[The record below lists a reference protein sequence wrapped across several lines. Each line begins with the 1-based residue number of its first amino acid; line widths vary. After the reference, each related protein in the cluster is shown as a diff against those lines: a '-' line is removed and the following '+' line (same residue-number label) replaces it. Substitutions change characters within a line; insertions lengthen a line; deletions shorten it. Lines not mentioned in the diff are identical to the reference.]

1 VIELVSGTSPIHKR
15 PYKMA
20 PKQLAKLEDQIKV
33 LGKCYIYPSSS
44 QWGGPVIYVRRKDGT
59 QWMCVDYH
67 ALNEVTV

>member
-1 VIELVSGTSPIHKR
+1 
-15 PYKMA
+15 MA